1 MPHLKLQKKKKLS
14 AFRRIAIGTW
24 RTVGDPSVY
33 GSLKLKMDRA
43 LEYIEK
49 FREKKGKRLTV
60 THLIGKAAAR
70 VLEEMPDANAILR
83 FNTIYL
89 REEIGVFYQVAMRD
103 PETGEL
109 DLSGTVIHRANEKS
123 LEEIIDEMEEKVK
136 KIRAGKDKN
145 LEGTRSSFKKIPSL
159 LLNLAI
165 DFISFLSYTLNLD
178 LRWLGLPKDP
188 FGSIM
193 ITNIGSLG
201 LEEAYVPLVPYS
213 RVPILLAVGEV
224 RDEPVVEDGQIKI
237 AKMMKIC
244 ATFDHRI
251 LDGSHAAKMSKLLKE
266 QIENPFQFFDPLD

>member
-89 REEIGVFYQVAMRD
+89 REEIGIFYQVAMRD

-178 LRWLGLPKDP
+178 LRWLGLPKAP